1 MKEGMI
7 YQLFA
12 KACRESGCAI
22 KPSNDMQVIYRF
34 TELVVEKV
42 LDEVADRAY
51 CSGDRA
57 WSNEL
62 DRSWVELEFGMGKLA
77 ELKNESAI

>member
-22 KPSNDMQVIYRF
+22 KPSNDLDVIYKF
-34 TELVVEKV
+34 
-42 LDEVADRAY
+42 
-51 CSGDRA
+51 
-57 WSNEL
+57 
-62 DRSWVELEFGMGKLA
+62 A
-77 ELKNESAI
+77 ELIIQEAASLTLNYKNESYYNGWLDYRDEIKRHFGIKDAPKT

>member
-22 KPSNDMQVIYRF
+22 KPSNDLDVIYKF
-34 TELVVEKV
+34 TELLINEAARVAEQWTPDTEECGHTA
-42 LDEVADRAY
+42 LVADKIKQH
-51 CSGDRA
+51 
-57 WSNEL
+57 
-62 DRSWVELEFGMGKLA
+62 FGVK
-77 ELKNESAI
+77 E

>member
-22 KPSNDMQVIYRF
+22 KPSNDLDVIYRF
-34 TELVVEKV
+34 TELLIKEAA
-42 LDEVADRAY
+42 DVADEQDGSAP
-51 CSGDRA
+51 G
-57 WSNEL
+57 L
-62 DRSWVELEFGMGKLA
+62 MIKKHFGVK
-77 ELKNESAI
+77 E

>member
-22 KPSNDMQVIYRF
+22 KPSNDLDVIYKF
-34 TELVVEKV
+34 AELLIKECGR
-42 LDEVADRAY
+42 VADY
-51 CSGDRA
+51 EE
-57 WSNEL
+57 WISNTL
-62 DRSWVELEFGMGKLA
+62 ALNRHFGIEEQTSKKGA
-77 ELKNESAI
+77 NE